1 MNDDAT
7 PISGPSVFVGIDVSK
22 KRLDVCLLAGSSKQL
37 CSFDNTVGGITS
49 LLERL
54 RAHPAAVRLIVLE
67 ATGRYERRCGVELM
81 THGFDVAIVNPR
93 QPRDYARCQNLL
105 AKTDTIDAF
114 ILASFGQVI
123 GPRASQLPSANQ
135 LLLDEMVARRR
146 QLVQM
151 HAQEDNRLQQAF
163 EKRIQTSIKR
173 IMRLLD
179 QQREDLDR
187 AIAAL
192 IDRDD
197 DWRDKLELL
206 KTVPGVGNVTAST
219 LVAELPELGKLNRQE
234 IAKLVGLAPINHDS
248 GKHRGERHIQGGRS
262 SVRCVLYMA
271 TLTART
277 FNPLIKATAERLT
290 RAGKP
295 FKVVM
300 TACMR
305 KLLTILNTM
314 ARTGEKWRTPC
325 PAIPTT

>member
-1 MNDDAT
+1 MNDAHASTFSD
-7 PISGPSVFVGIDVSK
+7 SSVFVGIDVSK
-22 KRLDVCLLAGSSKQL
+22 KKLDVCLLAGKSKQL
-37 CSFDNTVGGITS
+37 CSFDNTIGGVAS
-49 LLERL
+49 LIDRL
-54 RAHPAAVRLIVLE
+54 RAHPVRLIVLE

-81 THGFDVAIVNPR
+81 THGFEVAIVNPR
-93 QPRDYARCQNLL
+93 QPRDFAKCQNLL

-114 ILASFGQVI
+114 ILASFARVI
-123 GPRASQLPSANQ
+123 GPRPSSLPSANQ

-146 QLVQM
+146 QVVQM

-163 EKRIQTSIKR
+163 EKKIQASIKR
-173 IMRLLD
+173 MMRLLD

-187 AIAAL
+187 EIATL

-197 DWRDKLELL
+197 DWRSKLELL
-206 KTVPGVGNVTAST
+206 KTVPGVGDVTAST
-219 LVAELPELGKLNRQE
+219 LVAELPELGRLNRQE
-234 IAKLVGLAPINHDS
+234 IAKLVGLAPMNHDS
-248 GKHRGERHIQGGRS
+248 GTMRGQRHIQGGRS

-277 FNPLIKATAERLT
+277 FNPLIKQMADRLT

-325 PAIPTT
+325 PAIQTT